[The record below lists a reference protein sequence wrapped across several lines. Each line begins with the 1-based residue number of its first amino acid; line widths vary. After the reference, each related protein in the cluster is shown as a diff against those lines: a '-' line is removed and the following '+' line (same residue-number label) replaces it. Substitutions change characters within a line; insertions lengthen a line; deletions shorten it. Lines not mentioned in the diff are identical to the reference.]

1 MIRGSPLISG
11 KTRFYG
17 LFADPVEHLR
27 TPGVLNELIDSR
39 RVDAV
44 VLPLHVAP
52 EHLAEAVAG
61 IRLIRNFPG
70 FMVSIPHK
78 SAVAQLCDEI
88 LPNARACG
96 VVNAVRIDQDGRL
109 IGETFDGLGM
119 VKSIEMQRVLNSDT
133 RVLLVGAGG
142 VGRAIAVAMALAG
155 VGYLAIANRT
165 LSKADQLADTVRRAA
180 ADCVVKSDS
189 SFDPEGFDV
198 VINAT
203 SLGLNDQGP
212 MPIEV
217 SRISKGALVA
227 EVVMVPEITPMLHA
241 AQEQGLDVVRGS
253 EMLTKQIEILADFLE
268 MAN

>member
-1 MIRGSPLISG
+1 
-11 KTRFYG
+11 
-17 LFADPVEHLR
+17 
-27 TPGVLNELIDSR
+27 
-39 RVDAV
+39 
-44 VLPLHVAP
+44 
-52 EHLAEAVAG
+52 
-61 IRLIRNFPG
+61 
-70 FMVSIPHK
+70 
-78 SAVAQLCDEI
+78 
-88 LPNARACG
+88 
-96 VVNAVRIDQDGRL
+96 L

-142 VGRAIAVAMALAG
+142 AGRAIAVAIALAG

-165 LSKADQLADTVRRAA
+165 LSKADELADTVSHAA
-180 ADCVVKSDS
+180 PDCVVKSDS

-203 SLGLNDQGP
+203 SLGLSGQGP

-217 SRISKGALVA
+217 SRISKGTLVA

-241 AQEQGLDVVRGS
+241 AQEQGLAVVRGL